1 MLNLPKNRDGIPY
14 ISYSQYTNWNSEKS
28 FNLRIPGK
36 YEYILQYFFGEEY
49 PDMGWAQFGSEVEE
63 YICERKHGDKFTDM
77 EKVLLESIE
86 PLGVFQ
92 KEILIEY
99 DGFGV
104 LGYIDD
110 ATKDFKHIRDY
121 KTCSKNSSKKYYK
134 EDYYQLDLY
143 AMWVEQAFGYLPD
156 TMEVLMIERE
166 GNPFKGGGR
175 DVLQVGMEHWS
186 HFRHTNRERLN
197 WLRED
202 IRRTAYEISRAWE
215 IYQKMLKL

>member
-1 MLNLPKNRDGIPY
+1 
-14 ISYSQYTNWNSEKS
+14 
-28 FNLRIPGK
+28 
-36 YEYILQYFFGEEY
+36 
-49 PDMGWAQFGSEVEE
+49 MGWAQFGSEVED
-63 YICERKHGDKFTDM
+63 YIWERKHDDKFTDM
-77 EKVLLESIE
+77 EKVVLESIE

-110 ATKDFKHIRDY
+110 ATKNFKHIRDY
-121 KTCSKNSSKKYYK
+121 KTCSKNSSKKYYE

-156 TMEVLMIERE
+156 TLEVLMIERI

-175 DVLQVGMEHWS
+175 DVLQVGMESWS
-186 HFRHTNRERLN
+186 HFRHTNRERLD

-202 IRRTAYEISRAWE
+202 IRRTAHEISRAWE
-215 IYQKMLKL
+215 VYQKMLKL